1 MNIVK
6 GVTDLIRR
14 TSGGQTG
21 EGGSSSSAGKF
32 SAPSLRIRFGEIGDE
47 AVLHTLWQ
55 RYENAIDKVLDL
67 KGPVSEARFHWQQK
81 AITLVMETGGL
92 NWLVGKMEAPKK
104 WGTWVPNLQINQ
116 KKFDFSIAELLRVIR
131 RLNMKAQW
139 TEISLQYLTLVTLRS
154 ALSGNPRAQNHF
166 RSIGGL
172 EVLLD
177 GLGLPSSNYIVSR
190 TAFQFSNERFGNLYN
205 LQFLCENGRVHKFA
219 NSICWPAFMVQEFQ
233 QHMLG
238 LSISGSRMIS
248 QISTADVHEDENF
261 ASESCFSGQSD
272 GNAFSNWSAYAA
284 KLSQAL
290 CSFLLTPEDVKVH
303 QLQGSVGQSSMSASI
318 SYWELAVKWF
328 MKVLFTL
335 FPCIKACSNQTVLP
349 SHIRKLLISSATL
362 FEVFRQEGI
371 WDLIFSESFF
381 YFKGV
386 SEEISGKSEAS
397 LDESDIIQMEV
408 ISFLEFAATLTGNT
422 HNVPECSAL
431 LDALEQSSC
440 NPEIASVLVKSL
452 HRILQL
458 SNEQTISSFKTLG
471 AIARILKVACIQ
483 AEEFRKLKAV
493 NPSSGIA
500 PHLEISPKDLQKIS
514 SYETA
519 EVLVQSMAASME
531 IFTEFVSVAD
541 NARKTF
547 NHAKEREKDFVQ
559 LSIDLLVGMRD
570 VVLIDPSGAFKVLVG
585 AGYQTLQNLLLD
597 ICHWQP
603 TSGLLDALL
612 DMLVDG
618 KFSID
623 KNPVIKFIQ
632 IVGGHSI
639 SGKDI
644 RRIFALLRSEKIG
657 SSEMYAKIND
667 LMTHCTIGKFDAPP
681 IVEENSPGPVEVE
694 PSDAI
699 RSGVFDAKD
708 GLASKIIF
716 GLNAQA
722 SDGRNLFN
730 VSSMID
736 HVLDKNIFEAKVMAG
751 TQLCSRRLLQ
761 QIIYCVG
768 GVSVFFPLLTQ
779 FDGSE
784 EENGQFP
791 PEQLNIKTVTALKH
805 MLDIVRNCG
814 LSELLMKDAI
824 SKLYLNPHIWYFEND
839 ARLLTALCGLPRI
852 IDIIRQFY
860 WDKLEGRSAFGSKP
874 LLHPT
879 TGRIIG
885 ERPGCEEIHKIR
897 LLLLSLVEMSLRQEI
912 SASDIK
918 SLVAFFEKSQDMVC
932 IEDVLHMV
940 IRALSRKELLASF
953 IEQVNMLGGG
963 HIFVNVL
970 GRELE
975 PIRLLGL
982 QFIGKLLVG
991 LPSEKK
997 GQRFFNLTGNRS
1009 KSLTDNQRKAN
1020 LHLQAFYQAV
1030 AEKLF
1035 KYPLSDHLC
1044 ATLFDVLLG
1053 GASPKQVLQKR
1064 SQSDNYQSR
1073 QSGSTRTSSHFLLP
1087 QILVLIFKF
1096 LGLCEDSLM
1105 RKKVLGDLLNLLDS
1119 NPSNIEALMEYG
1131 WNSWLETSLK
1141 FGVFKNHK
1149 VSEIDDDISEE
1160 RNLVRNVFS
1169 LVLSHYMYSIKGG
1182 YLQFEETVNFLLL
1195 QSEQV
1200 CRNVLAFYVI
1210 GSDEMVQKSSGT
1222 ITALFLYLQ
1231 GELSSQILLRTII
1244 EDLIGS
1250 LVDLSSDEN
1259 IFVLQPCRDN
1269 TLYLLKLADEMLISE
1284 LGCELLFPIS
1294 SVSADHSSDF
1304 LELERQKDIK
1314 SAIIEALNGDA
1325 DGQLLKQRF
1334 YLVSIPT
1341 NHLGGFSDNCRS
1353 QGHESFISSENDVP
1367 ADQWWKLYDKLW
1379 VLICAMNGKG
1389 PSKIYSRTS
1398 TTGGPSFGQ
1407 RARGL
1412 VESLN
1417 IPAAEMAAVVVSGSI
1432 GNALGGKTSKGVDK
1446 VMLLRGEKCPRI
1458 IFRLVILYLSKSVLE
1473 RASKCVQQFISL
1485 LPCLLASDDE
1495 HSKITTLDRSLL
1507 ATRKLSGMLDDGA
1520 RFQLISHLIRE
1531 TVNFGK
1537 SVIATSILGREDS
1550 SDASSSMK
1558 EISSISNLI
1567 QKERL
1572 LVAVVDEV
1580 RFMKTVITDRSKQ
1593 LQEFHVRMDEAV
1605 SMDITQRKMFDDEN
1619 CINLEAIL
1627 SSDDSRRV
1635 ASQLAYD
1642 EDQQIVAEKWIH
1654 MFRALI
1660 DERGPWSA
1668 YSFPNE
1674 IVTHWK
1680 LDKTEDLW
1688 RRRPKLRRN
1697 YHFDEKL
1704 CHPPTITCNTATHL
1718 NESHSGTGSHFPEQ
1732 MKHFL
1737 LKGVRGITEEVS
1749 LESIEDDTELSGMTS
1764 SLDKSS
1770 ESEALDVVK
1779 DSKDQTDTALDR
1791 KDQSSSTAE
1800 TEFSNEVLLSIP
1812 SVLITPK
1819 RKLAGRLAVMRHVL
1833 HFFGEFLVEGTGGS
1847 SVFKNFSDLINHGS
1861 TKSEQLTVLHK
1872 QKLQKFSL
1880 ATVNTLPDNLVQDQ
1894 QRKIKRH
1901 RRWNVGKIKAVHWT
1915 RYLLQYTAIEIFFH
1929 DSVAPVFLNFASQ
1942 KDAKDAGMLIVSKRN
1957 ELLSPKGNLKDK
1969 NGAISFID
1977 RRIAVEM
1984 AENARDSWRRREM
1997 SNFEYLMVL
2006 NTLAGR
2012 SYNDLTQYPVFPW
2025 VLADYS
2031 SEKLDFN
2038 KSSTFRDLSKPVGA
2052 LDIKRFEGGKFDHA
2066 DRLFQSIEGTYRN
2079 CLSNTSD
2086 VKELIPEFFYMPE
2099 FLTNSNSY
2107 HLGVK
2112 QDGEPLGDVSLP
2124 PWAKGSLEEFIYK
2137 NREALES
2144 EYVSSNL
2151 HHWIDLVFGYKQRGK
2166 PAVEAANIF
2175 YYLTYE
2181 GAVDMDA
2188 MEDESQRLAIEDQIA
2203 NFGQTPI
2210 QIFRKKHPRRG
2221 PPIPIAHPLYFAPA
2235 SITLTSMISIS
2246 SSAIQYIGTMESNIV
2261 LIDQSL
2267 TMSVKMWLSMQMQ
2280 SGGNFTFSGLQEP
2293 FFGIGSDVLTRKVG
2307 IPLAENIEL
2316 GAQCFT
2322 TLQTPNE
2329 NFMVLCGNWENS
2341 FQVISLNDGRM
2352 VQNIR
2357 QHKDVVSCLAVSSDG
2372 SVLATGSYDTT
2383 VMVWEVSHA
2392 RMTEKR
2398 FRNAQSELPR
2408 RDYVIVENPVHIL
2421 CGHDDIITCL
2431 YVSVELDI
2439 VISGSRDGT
2448 CIFHT
2453 LRDGKYVRSI
2463 RHPSNGPLSRL
2474 AASQHGRVV
2483 FYADNDLSL
2492 HMHSINGK
2500 HIVTS
2505 ESNGRINCVAIS
2517 SCGEFLVCAGDHG
2530 HIFLRSMHSLDIVKR
2545 YDGVG
2550 KIITSLT
2557 VTPEE
2562 CFLAGTKDGNLL
2574 IYSIENPQL
2583 RRGSLQ
2589 RNMKSKSY
2597 ARG

>member
-1 MNIVK
+1 MNGQSSESLRNYGLDIFQRLLK
-6 GVTDLIRR
+6 DSISNR
-14 TSGGQTG
+14 TSCVR
-21 EGGSSSSAGKF
+21 AG
-32 SAPSLRIRFGEIGDE
+32 
-47 AVLHTLWQ
+47 
-55 RYENAIDKVLDL
+55 
-67 KGPVSEARFHWQQK
+67 
-81 AITLVMETGGL
+81 
-92 NWLVGKMEAPKK
+92 
-104 WGTWVPNLQINQ
+104 
-116 KKFDFSIAELLRVIR
+116 
-131 RLNMKAQW
+131 
-139 TEISLQYLTLVTLRS
+139 
-154 ALSGNPRAQNHF
+154 
-166 RSIGGL
+166 
-172 EVLLD
+172 
-177 GLGLPSSNYIVSR
+177 
-190 TAFQFSNERFGNLYN
+190 
-205 LQFLCENGRVHKFA
+205 
-219 NSICWPAFMVQEFQ
+219 
-233 QHMLG
+233 ML
-238 LSISGSRMIS
+238 
-248 QISTADVHEDENF
+248 
-261 ASESCFSGQSD
+261 
-272 GNAFSNWSAYAA
+272 
-284 KLSQAL
+284 
-290 CSFLLTPEDVKVH
+290 SFLLD
-303 QLQGSVGQSSMSASI
+303 
-318 SYWELAVKWF
+318 WF
-328 MKVLFTL
+328 PL
-335 FPCIKACSNQTVLP
+335 
-349 SHIRKLLISSATL
+349 
-362 FEVFRQEGI
+362 EVDDGI
-371 WDLIFSESFF
+371 I
-381 YFKGV
+381 
-386 SEEISGKSEAS
+386 
-397 LDESDIIQMEV
+397 M
-408 ISFLEFAATLTGNT
+408 
-422 HNVPECSAL
+422 
-431 LDALEQSSC
+431 
-440 NPEIASVLVKSL
+440 
-452 HRILQL
+452 
-458 SNEQTISSFKTLG
+458 
-471 AIARILKVACIQ
+471 
-483 AEEFRKLKAV
+483 
-493 NPSSGIA
+493 
-500 PHLEISPKDLQKIS
+500 KIS
-514 SYETA
+514 
-519 EVLVQSMAASME
+519 
-531 IFTEFVSVAD
+531 
-541 NARKTF
+541 
-547 NHAKEREKDFVQ
+547 Q
-559 LSIDLLVGMRD
+559 L
-570 VVLIDPSGAFKVLVG
+570 
-585 AGYQTLQNLLLD
+585 
-597 ICHWQP
+597 
-603 TSGLLDALL
+603 
-612 DMLVDG
+612 
-618 KFSID
+618 
-623 KNPVIKFIQ
+623 IQ

-657 SSEMYAKIND
+657 SSEMYCTLLLNSIHSMLKDKGPTSFFDFSGVESGIVINTPVQWPYSKGFSFSCWIRVEKFPEVEMMDLFHFLTDNGRGCSAMLGKERLTFESVNQKRQMVSMYLDLVPKKWHFLCITHSIGRAFSGGSMLRCYVDGNLVSTEKCRYAKIND

-681 IVEENSPGPVEVE
+681 IVEENSPRPVEGSSPFIGQIGPIYMFGDALSSDQIKGIYYLGPNYMYSFHGNEVE

-699 RSGVFDAKD
+699 RSGIFDAKD

-779 FDGSE
+779 FGGSE
-784 EENGQFP
+784 EEDVQCEYILIKSIARDKLAAEVIELVASVLDGNLANQQQMHLLSGFSIIGFLFQSVP
-791 PEQLNIKTVTALKH
+791 PEQLNVKTVTALKH

-824 SKLYLNPHIWYFEND
+824 SKLYLNPHIWVYANYDVQRDLYMFLIKYFEND

-885 ERPGCEEIHKIR
+885 ERPGREEIHKIR

-918 SLVAFFEKSQDMVC
+918 TLVAFFEKSQDMVC

-940 IRALSRKELLASF
+940 IRALSQKELLASF

-1009 KSLTDNQRKAN
+1009 KSLTDSQRKAN

-1035 KYPLSDHLC
+1035 QYPLSDHLC

-1073 QSGSTRTSSHFLLP
+1073 RSGSNGTSSHFFLP

-1195 QSEQV
+1195 QRE
-1200 CRNVLAFYVI
+1200 
-1210 GSDEMVQKSSGT
+1210 
-1222 ITALFLYLQ
+1222 Q

-1325 DGQLLKQRF
+1325 DGQLLKQR
-1334 YLVSIPT
+1334 
-1341 NHLGGFSDNCRS
+1341 S

-1446 VMLLRGEKCPRI
+1446 AMLLRGEKCPRI

-1495 HSKITTLDRSLL
+1495 HSKSRLHLFIWSLL

-1537 SVIATSILGREDS
+1537 SVIATSILGREDP

-1580 RFMKTVITDRSKQ
+1580 RFMKTLITDRSKQ
-1593 LQEFHVRMDEAV
+1593 LQEFHVRMDEVV
-1605 SMDITQRKMFDDEN
+1605 SMDIRQRKMFDDEN
-1619 CINLEAIL
+1619 CINLDAIL

-1812 SVLITPK
+1812 SVFITPK

-1861 TKSEQLTVLHK
+1861 TKCEQLTVLHK

-1880 ATVNTLPDNLVQDQ
+1880 ATVSTLPDNLVQDQ

-1984 AENARDSWRRREM
+1984 AENARESWRRREM

-2052 LDIKRFEGGKFDHA
+2052 LDIKRFEVFEDRYHNFCDPDIPSFYYGSHYSSMGIVLYYLLRLEPFTALHRNLQGGKFDHA

-2112 QDGEPLGDVSLP
+2112 QDGEPLCDVSLP

-2137 NREALES
+2137 NRDALES

-2246 SSAIQYIGTMESNIV
+2246 SSAILYIGTIESNIV
-2261 LIDQSL
+2261 FIDQGL
-2267 TMSVKMWLSMQMQ
+2267 TMSVKMWLSTQMQ
-2280 SGGNFTFSGLQEP
+2280 SGGNFTFSGSQEP

-2322 TLQTPNE
+2322 TLQTPTE

-2383 VMVWEVSHA
+2383 VMVWEVSRA

-2492 HMHSINGK
+2492 HMYSINGK
-2500 HIVTS
+2500 HIATS

-2545 YDGVG
+2545 YEGVG

-2597 ARG
+2597 ATG

>member
-1 MNIVK
+1 MHNCRVFSYYG
-6 GVTDLIRR
+6 GVQKLTALMKAAVVQLKTLFSTLAADEVLSQSSLEKTKVLQKILIYVVSVIH
-14 TSGGQTG
+14 TLMDFN
-21 EGGSSSSAGKF
+21 SSVCEKS
-32 SAPSLRIRFGEIGDE
+32 P
-47 AVLHTLWQ
+47 LHTSSIEVSFLGDSGHDVVPL
-55 RYENAIDKVLDL
+55 NSL

-81 AITLVMETGGL
+81 AITLVMEAGGL
-92 NWLVGKMEAPKK
+92 NWLV
-104 WGTWVPNLQINQ
+104 
-116 KKFDFSIAELLRVIR
+116 ELLRVIR

-177 GLGLPSSNYIVSR
+177 GLGLPSSNYIVSK
-190 TAFQFSNERFGNLYN
+190 TAFQFSNERNEDYFYRVFHLQILSLEVLRESTFGNLYN
-205 LQFLCENGRVHKFA
+205 LQFLCENGRIHKFA

-248 QISTADVHEDENF
+248 QISTADVHEDKNF

-272 GNAFSNWSAYAA
+272 GNASSNWSAYAA

-290 CSFLLTPEDVKVH
+290 CSFLLTPDDIKVH
-303 QLQGSVGQSSMSASI
+303 QLQGSVGQSSISASI

-371 WDLIFSESFF
+371 WDLIFSDSFF

-458 SNEQTISSFKTLG
+458 SNEQTISSFKTLD

-483 AEEFRKLKAV
+483 AEEFRKLKDV

-500 PHLEISPKDLQKIS
+500 LHLEISPKDLQKNS
-514 SYETA
+514 SCETA
-519 EVLVQSMAASME
+519 EVLVQCMAASME

-570 VVLIDPSGAFKVLVG
+570 VVLIDPSYYQDLFRDGECFLHIVSLLNGMLDEKFGEQLVLNVLETLTFLLSGNDVSKGAFKALVG

-623 KNPVIKFIQ
+623 KNPVIKLIQ

-657 SSEMYAKIND
+657 SSEMF
-667 LMTHCTIGKFDAPP
+667 H
-681 IVEENSPGPVEVE
+681 
-694 PSDAI
+694 
-699 RSGVFDAKD
+699 
-708 GLASKIIF
+708 
-716 GLNAQA
+716 
-722 SDGRNLFN
+722 
-730 VSSMID
+730 
-736 HVLDKNIFEAKVMAG
+736 
-751 TQLCSRRLLQ
+751 
-761 QIIYCVG
+761 
-768 GVSVFFPLLTQ
+768 
-779 FDGSE
+779 
-784 EENGQFP
+784 
-791 PEQLNIKTVTALKH
+791 
-805 MLDIVRNCG
+805 
-814 LSELLMKDAI
+814 
-824 SKLYLNPHIWYFEND
+824 
-839 ARLLTALCGLPRI
+839 
-852 IDIIRQFY
+852 
-860 WDKLEGRSAFGSKP
+860 
-874 LLHPT
+874 
-879 TGRIIG
+879 
-885 ERPGCEEIHKIR
+885 
-897 LLLLSLVEMSLRQEI
+897 
-912 SASDIK
+912 
-918 SLVAFFEKSQDMVC
+918 
-932 IEDVLHMV
+932 
-940 IRALSRKELLASF
+940 
-953 IEQVNMLGGG
+953 
-963 HIFVNVL
+963 
-970 GRELE
+970 
-975 PIRLLGL
+975 
-982 QFIGKLLVG
+982 
-991 LPSEKK
+991 
-997 GQRFFNLTGNRS
+997 
-1009 KSLTDNQRKAN
+1009 
-1020 LHLQAFYQAV
+1020 
-1030 AEKLF
+1030 
-1035 KYPLSDHLC
+1035 
-1044 ATLFDVLLG
+1044 
-1053 GASPKQVLQKR
+1053 
-1064 SQSDNYQSR
+1064 
-1073 QSGSTRTSSHFLLP
+1073 
-1087 QILVLIFKF
+1087 
-1096 LGLCEDSLM
+1096 
-1105 RKKVLGDLLNLLDS
+1105 
-1119 NPSNIEALMEYG
+1119 
-1131 WNSWLETSLK
+1131 
-1141 FGVFKNHK
+1141 
-1149 VSEIDDDISEE
+1149 
-1160 RNLVRNVFS
+1160 
-1169 LVLSHYMYSIKGG
+1169 
-1182 YLQFEETVNFLLL
+1182 
-1195 QSEQV
+1195 
-1200 CRNVLAFYVI
+1200 
-1210 GSDEMVQKSSGT
+1210 
-1222 ITALFLYLQ
+1222 
-1231 GELSSQILLRTII
+1231 
-1244 EDLIGS
+1244 
-1250 LVDLSSDEN
+1250 
-1259 IFVLQPCRDN
+1259 
-1269 TLYLLKLADEMLISE
+1269 
-1284 LGCELLFPIS
+1284 
-1294 SVSADHSSDF
+1294 
-1304 LELERQKDIK
+1304 
-1314 SAIIEALNGDA
+1314 
-1325 DGQLLKQRF
+1325 
-1334 YLVSIPT
+1334 LVSIPT

-1353 QGHESFISSENDVP
+1353 QGHESFISRENDVP

-1446 VMLLRGEKCPRI
+1446 AMLLRGEKCPRI

-1550 SDASSSMK
+1550 SDASSSVK

-1580 RFMKTVITDRSKQ
+1580 RFMKTLITDRSKQ

-1605 SMDITQRKMFDDEN
+1605 SMDIRQRKMFDDEN

-1779 DSKDQTDTALDR
+1779 DSKDQIDTALDR

-1812 SVLITPK
+1812 CVLITPK

-1984 AENARDSWRRREM
+1984 AEIARESWRRREM

-2038 KSSTFRDLSKPVGA
+2038 TSSTFRDLSKPVGA

-2166 PAVEAANIF
+2166 PAVEVHYEKIAANIF

-2246 SSAIQYIGTMESNIV
+2246 SSAILYIGTMESNI
-2261 LIDQSL
+2261 LFIDQGL
-2267 TMSVKMWLSMQMQ
+2267 TMSVKMWLSTQMQ
-2280 SGGNFTFSGLQEP
+2280 SGGNFTFYGSQEP

-2383 VMVWEVSHA
+2383 VMVFEVSRA

-2492 HMHSINGK
+2492 HTYSINGK
-2500 HIVTS
+2500 HIATS
-2505 ESNGRINCVAIS
+2505 ESNGRINCMAIS

-2545 YDGVG
+2545 YEGVG

-2597 ARG
+2597 AT